1 VTGRLLAVARLGFDL
16 VGRVTGTTAGHS
28 APVAQSQAPGPDL
41 ATSED
46 ITAAYKLLLR
56 RPPDPDGLHSYG
68 KWVARGVTVDAFV
81 GSFMNSDEFRRRI
94 VPQLPGEL
102 KTTIRQQALAENVVS
117 VDLGGYLVC
126 VRATDCDFGRAIVAT
141 RNYEPHVR
149 RFMVNSVKP
158 GQVVIDV
165 GANVGCLAFQAARLV
180 GERGRVIAVE
190 PNPDNLQLLY
200 AGILLNK
207 WANVQVLPCAAWS
220 ASGIMSLKGG
230 ASNTYLVRP
239 AALDEGRAYTQLVR
253 LDDALTSLDRV
264 DLIKMD
270 IEGHEPRAMQGA
282 HRLMEKHRPTLLTEF
297 NPRCLR
303 EVGGVAP
310 IDYAEQLL
318 SYHSRLRVITAFGD
332 DVEFPDARSL
342 MAYWERRN
350 AELARDGILPQGM
363 LQFDVI
369 ATTDR

>member
-1 VTGRLLAVARLGFDL
+1 VDRLLAVARLGFDL
-16 VGRVTGTTAGHS
+16 LCRVTGTTEDHS
-28 APVAQSQAPGPDL
+28 ASIPQAQATGLEL

-46 ITAAYKLLLR
+46 VAEAYKLLLR
-56 RPPDPDGLHSYG
+56 RPPDPDGLGVYER
-68 KWVARGVTVDAFV
+68 WVARGVTVDDLV

-102 KTTIRQQALAENVVS
+102 KAMIRQQALADDVVR
-117 VDLGGYLVC
+117 VDLGGYVVC
-126 VRATDCDFGRAIVAT
+126 VRATDSDFGRAIVAT

-149 RFMVNSVKP
+149 RFMMDSVKP

-180 GERGRVIAVE
+180 GEWGRVIAVE

-200 AGILLNK
+200 AGILLNE
-207 WANVQVLPCAAWS
+207 WANVQVLPCAAWN

-230 ASNTYLVRP
+230 ASNTYLVL
-239 AALDEGRAYTQLVR
+239 AAPLNEGRAYTQLVR
-253 LDDALTSLDRV
+253 LDEALASLDRV
-264 DLIKMD
+264 DLVKMD
-270 IEGHEPRAMQGA
+270 IEGHEPRALQGA
-282 HRLMEKHRPTLLTEF
+282 HRLIAKHRPTLLSEF

-318 SYHSRLRVITAFGD
+318 SYHSRLRVITAYGD
-332 DVEFPDARSL
+332 DVEFRDAHSL
-342 MAYWERRN
+342 VAYWERRN
-350 AELARDGILPQGM
+350 AELARDAVLPQGM
-363 LQFDVI
+363 LQFDVV
-369 ATTDR
+369 ATTY